1 MSWPPSPSAAIAS
14 KGDAQSTESTGIEE
28 GTLVAVIVVAVV
40 VLAIF
45 LAGICFMIMK
55 EKQGK
60 PVFQNLEVADPPG
73 NKASRPEQKDLRP
86 RDSESRDCQEDVQ
99 MTDKA

>member
-14 KGDAQSTESTGIEE
+14 EGDAQSTESTGIEE

-60 PVFQNLEVADPPG
+60 PVFQNLEVAGPPG
-73 NKASRPEQKDLRP
+73 NKA
-86 RDSESRDCQEDVQ
+86 
-99 MTDKA
+99 